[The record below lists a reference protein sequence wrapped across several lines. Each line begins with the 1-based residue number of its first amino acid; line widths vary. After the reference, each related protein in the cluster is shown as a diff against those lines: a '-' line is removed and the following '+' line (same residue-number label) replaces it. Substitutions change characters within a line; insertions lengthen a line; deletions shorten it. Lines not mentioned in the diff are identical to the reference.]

1 MSQVRVRYAPS
12 PTGTPH
18 IGNIRTALFNF
29 LFARSQKGRFILRI
43 EDTDRQRLIVDSN
56 IKIKESLK
64 ILGLNWD
71 GEEIYQS
78 KRLDLYQKH
87 LEILKKKQLTY
98 NKEGAWYF
106 KVEKGKK
113 ISWQD
118 LLHGPIEFSS
128 NVIDDFV
135 IVKSDGFPTYHFASV
150 VDDYLMQITH
160 VIRGDEWISST
171 PKHLLLYEAF
181 IWQSPNFVH
190 IPPILAPDKKKLS
203 KREGAK
209 SVLTYVKDGYLPE
222 ALVNFLA
229 LLGWMPTGDRELFS
243 LEDLAGEFSLN
254 RLNKN
259 SPIFNLE
266 KLNWFN
272 REWMKKIK
280 DDELAK
286 RIKKY
291 FPEYDIKKIKS
302 LVPLV
307 KERMKTLL
315 EFPEIADFFFNRP
328 KIANIPKVSVSI
340 AQISIITSV
349 FEKTKN
355 WNAATIRKLIEDT
368 ATRQKVDRVELIA
381 AIRNVVSGS
390 IITPPLYESL
400 EELGREETIQRLG
413 EYVKKNK

>member
-381 AIRNVVSGS
+381 AIRN
-390 IITPPLYESL
+390 
-400 EELGREETIQRLG
+400 
-413 EYVKKNK
+413 

>member
-118 LLHGPIEFSS
+118 LLHGPINFSS
-128 NVIDDFV
+128 DVIEDFV

-171 PKHLLLYEAF
+171 PKHLLLYESFSWKA
-181 IWQSPNFVH
+181 
-190 IPPILAPDKKKLS
+190 PIFAHLPVILGPDKTKLS
-203 KREGAK
+203 KRHGAK
-209 SVLTYVKDGYLPE
+209 SILDFRDEGYLRG
-222 ALVNFLA
+222 ALLNYMA
-229 LLGWMPTGDRELFS
+229 LLGWKPS
-243 LEDLAGEFSLN
+243 GE
-254 RLNKN
+254 
-259 SPIFNLE
+259 
-266 KLNWFN
+266 
-272 REWMKKIK
+272 
-280 DDELAK
+280 
-286 RIKKY
+286 
-291 FPEYDIKKIKS
+291 KS
-302 LVPLV
+302 IMHPG
-307 KERMKTLL
+307 M
-315 EFPEIADFFFNRP
+315 
-328 KIANIPKVSVSI
+328 
-340 AQISIITSV
+340 II
-349 FEKTKN
+349 
-355 WNAATIRKLIEDT
+355 
-368 ATRQKVDRVELIA
+368 VDRQEIMPLELMIDVFDLSEV
-381 AIRNVVSGS
+381 N
-390 IITPPLYESL
+390 T
-400 EELGREETIQRLG
+400 
-413 EYVKKNK
+413 